1 MKYMDLKLEQDL
13 KILRET
19 LNFSLGFEMNSNA
32 QNFAMGSN
40 TGEHP
45 EEMNAQTGAQN
56 AQTGA
61 RRASQRSARTGSHPL
76 LPSSIV
82 NESIINGMQLHDYGF
97 MGSWS
102 TRGSFHINNP
112 TNFYNSSGKSNGSTV
127 GIPSKPIP
135 NPQMGHSGMGH
146 CQFTPT
152 HRWISLVCLTSI
164 KETLDRLFKRYMKI
178 LAEALWTILIWWCY
192 NTTTHSMKI
201 SY

>member
-1 MKYMDLKLEQDL
+1 
-13 KILRET
+13 
-19 LNFSLGFEMNSNA
+19 MNSNA
-32 QNFAMGSN
+32 QNFAMGSY

-82 NESIINGMQLHDYGF
+82 NESIINGMELHDYGF

-102 TRGSFHINNP
+102 TSGSFHINNP

-135 NPQMGHSGMGH
+135 NPQMGHSGEPQLFENGGNNDILTNTFDIPI
-146 CQFTPT
+146 QPQITRNGLTP
-152 HRWISLVCLTSI
+152 
-164 KETLDRLFKRYMKI
+164 
-178 LAEALWTILIWWCY
+178 Y
-192 NTTTHSMKI
+192 NTNAHGGQIGLSQVQYQITLPYHVLTHAMFQ
-201 SY
+201 YNLD